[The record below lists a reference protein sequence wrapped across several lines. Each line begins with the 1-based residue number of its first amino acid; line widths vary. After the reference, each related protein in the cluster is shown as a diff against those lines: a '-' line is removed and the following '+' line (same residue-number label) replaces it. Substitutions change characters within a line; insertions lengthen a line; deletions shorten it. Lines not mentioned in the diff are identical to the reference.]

1 MAEKGG
7 NSKASGSGVRRALDV
22 DSLLRDLKI
31 KDDDFDDLVIDED
44 VTIDEEPDL
53 LAVAR
58 VLTDKSFSSAAFEDT
73 MRFAWALAQKVE
85 FRDVGNNTF
94 ILQLSCLG
102 DWKKVVEEGPWL
114 FRNWGIVIQP
124 YDGYSKPSSMIL
136 DRLPIWIQ
144 IHDIPEAYVKKKE
157 ILQNLAGRIGK
168 FVKVDTESSGGG
180 NFVRVRVEID
190 VNKPL
195 ERFTSVIRKGVRHVF
210 IVKYEKAPKFCEICG
225 FLGHEFEECGNGF
238 HKPED
243 HVFGEWMIADVSR
256 RGRGRGRGPR
266 GGRDRGFGTGRGGR
280 GWGSSDWNPPAK
292 PADVDNFNARKRPDG
307 TMASVELGQEK
318 ENILAITGKDT
329 EMMNVETVA
338 AGIELPIKIREKKR
352 MKTDAFEEEELNSE
366 DISAT
371 SLGEDRREQ

>member
-1 MAEKGG
+1 
-7 NSKASGSGVRRALDV
+7 V

-102 DWKKVVEEGPWL
+102 DWKKVVDEGPWL

-144 IHDIPEAYVKKKE
+144 IHDIPEVYLAKKE
-157 ILQNLAGRIGK
+157 IQQNLAGRLGK
-168 FVKVDTESSGGG
+168 FIKVDIEGSAGG
-180 NFVRVRVEID
+180 NFVRVRVELD
-190 VNKPL
+190 VNKPIA
-195 ERFTSVIRKGVRHVF
+195 RFISTIRKGAREVYM
-210 IVKYEKAPKFCEICG
+210 IKYEKIPKCSEICG
-225 FLGHEFEECGNGF
+225 LLGHEFLEC
-238 HKPED
+238 
-243 HVFGEWMIADVSR
+243 HVFGEWLVADTGR
-256 RGRGRGRGPR
+256 RGRGHE
-266 GGRDRGFGTGRGGR
+266 
-280 GWGSSDWNPPAK
+280 
-292 PADVDNFNARKRPDG
+292 DV
-307 TMASVELGQEK
+307 
-318 ENILAITGKDT
+318 
-329 EMMNVETVA
+329 
-338 AGIELPIKIREKKR
+338 
-352 MKTDAFEEEELNSE
+352 
-366 DISAT
+366 
-371 SLGEDRREQ
+371 